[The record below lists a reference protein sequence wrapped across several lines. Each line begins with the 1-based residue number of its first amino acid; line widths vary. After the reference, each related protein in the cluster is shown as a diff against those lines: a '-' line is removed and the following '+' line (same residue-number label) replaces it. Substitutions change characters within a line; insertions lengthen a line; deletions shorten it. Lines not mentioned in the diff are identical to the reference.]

1 MNRYIFFLLFA
12 CLTSSCATILTG
24 TKDNLYFKTDPPGAT
39 VKQNGL
45 ALCKSPCGVPVKRK
59 WGNTFVSMGKE
70 GFENET
76 ILLQKK
82 FNGWSLLNLWNPF
95 AWGIDAAT
103 ASILKYDRKS
113 YRVTMTPL
121 AQQPKVVASAN
132 PEPVTNV
139 AEDQNSPVIELIAPE
154 QSRGFKP
161 VVKTRNFTIIGVVSD
176 NQEVTSAR
184 INGNELS
191 LSNAGQFRY
200 PVTLR
205 EGDNSFII
213 EAKDASNNESRTSL
227 NLTFQPGNENVI
239 VGQEVLTSPGEYY
252 ALVIGVQDYND
263 PEINDL
269 SQPLNDARLLYDV
282 LTEHY
287 TFEEENITFL
297 RNPTKN
303 EITQSLDYYFD
314 KVTEKDNF
322 LVFYAGHG
330 YWDEKFEQ
338 GYWLAADARN
348 KRRGTWISNSTV
360 RDYLRA
366 IPSRHSLLVTDACFA
381 GGIFKSRNA
390 FSNASAAVTNLHK
403 LPSRK
408 AMTSGALSEVPDN
421 SAFIK
426 YMVKRLEEN
435 NQRYLP
441 SEQLFASFKIAV
453 INNSSIG
460 QVPQYGE
467 IKETG
472 DEGGDFIFIR
482 K

>member
-1 MNRYIFFLLFA
+1 MKCYVSFFFIA
-12 CLTSSCATILTG
+12 CLISSCATIFTG
-24 TKDNLYFKTDPPGAT
+24 TKDNLYFKTDPPGAS
-39 VKQNGL
+39 VKKDGL
-45 ALCKSPCGVPVKRK
+45 EICQTPCGVPVRRS
-59 WGNTFVSMGKE
+59 WGSTFVTMEKE
-70 GFENET
+70 GYKSNT
-76 ILLQKK
+76 VLLQKK

-103 ASILKYDRKS
+103 ASILKYDMKQ
-113 YRVTMTPL
+113 YRVKLTP
-121 AQQPKVVASAN
+121 AQNQPDVVAIAS
-132 PEPVTNV
+132 PEPVNK
-139 AEDQNSPVIELIAPE
+139 APDDQNKPVIELISPE

-161 VVKTRNFTIIGVVSD
+161 VVASRNFTIIGVVSD
-176 NQEVTSAR
+176 DREVSSVR

-191 LSNAGQFRY
+191 LSKAGQFRY

-213 EAKDASNNESRTSL
+213 EAKDASDNETSISL
-227 NLTFQPGNENVI
+227 NLAYEAENENVI
-239 VGQEVLTSPGEYY
+239 TGQEVIASPGEYY

-263 PEINDL
+263 PDINDL
-269 SQPLNDARLLYDV
+269 SKPLSDARLLYDV

-287 TFEEENITFL
+287 TFEKENITFL
-297 RNPTKN
+297 QNPTKN

-314 KVTEKDNF
+314 KVTEEDNF

-330 YWDEKFEQ
+330 FWDEKFEQ
-338 GYWLAADARN
+338 GYWLAADAKN
-348 KRRGTWISNSTV
+348 KQRGTWISNSTV

-390 FSNASAAVTNLHK
+390 FSDASAAVTQLHK

-426 YMVKRLEEN
+426 YMAKRLEEN
-435 NQRYLP
+435 SQRYLP